1 MSVSVF
7 IVYKCDLLS
16 RSILII
22 MEDGAVW
29 FATYSN
35 FMSHVHIHPFS
46 NSMNTLLHE
55 GGRDNV
61 VDHVIHLFPP
71 CRPI

>member
-1 MSVSVF
+1 
-7 IVYKCDLLS
+7 
-16 RSILII
+16 

-46 NSMNTLLHE
+46 NSINTLLHE

-71 CRPI
+71 SRPI